1 MLPTFASYGSDTD
14 SDTQML
20 TRPLLVKTKKAR
32 AGLALLSATLVMTSG
47 AGVYG
52 MFDATA
58 MCQVE
63 GGAVLE
69 STTNL
74 AAILPRPSTTGAV
87 PTIVVRASDTQQLF
101 DRIDVDGSGAVN
113 LTELVAFL
121 ERERDNTIHAMD
133 AATSTAIQRIKDEYF
148 YRAQCVADGFNAMVQ
163 HATESVGSPDELALV
178 VRWVQ
183 QHCSA
188 FFPELATIP
197 TTTTTTI
204 APTSKEE
211 DGTLFSRDD
220 VVAFVKNKTSSTFF
234 LQCTVD
240 ALDQVPPVAHG
251 LGAHVDVALVP
262 FHETVYTPGH
272 GQHPARGAAVLE
284 LVVPPL
290 QTRRTTVFW
299 HERVNGQHHVPSCPF
314 CVVLANPGKMEE
326 ESSARSGRERL
337 SCGDNP
343 PPRHATHLQV
353 YPPPLNT
360 KIGAAWTLL
369 ETPMVARQ
377 WNWALGETTT
387 AIHS

>member
-14 SDTQML
+14 SDTQTL

-58 MCQVE
+58 MCQAE

-74 AAILPRPSTTGAV
+74 AAILPRPSTTEQQPRQLV
-87 PTIVVRASDTQQLF
+87 DRWNETQQLF

-197 TTTTTTI
+197 TTTTTTTI

-240 ALDQVPPVAHG
+240 ALDQFPSTKQ
-251 LGAHVDVALVP
+251 
-262 FHETVYTPGH
+262 F
-272 GQHPARGAAVLE
+272 
-284 LVVPPL
+284 
-290 QTRRTTVFW
+290 TRQDMDSIL
-299 HERVNGQHHVPSCPF
+299 H
-314 CVVLANPGKMEE
+314 VVLKCL
-326 ESSARSGRERL
+326 SSWFLHCKHAARLYFGTN
-337 SCGDNP
+337 G
-343 PPRHATHLQV
+343 
-353 YPPPLNT
+353 
-360 KIGAAWTLL
+360 
-369 ETPMVARQ
+369 
-377 WNWALGETTT
+377 
-387 AIHS
+387 